1 MSLSNVTYGDN
12 IPEEFNVVI
21 EISMNSMPV
30 KYEVD
35 KETGAVFVDRFI
47 LTSMNYPCNYGYIP
61 KTLSKDGDPSDVL
74 VVTPFPVQTGSVIK
88 CRAIGMLE
96 MEDESGIDAK
106 ILALPINK
114 IYATYSNI
122 SSYIDFPEN
131 EIKRIQHFFEHYKDL
146 EKGKWVKIKGWKD
159 INSAH
164 EEILNSIRAYEDR
177 SNL

>member
-1 MSLSNVTYGDN
+1 MSLSNVTSGDN
-12 IPEEFNVVI
+12 IPEEFNVVV

-35 KETGAVFVDRFI
+35 KETGAIFVDRFI

-74 VVTPFPVQTGSVIK
+74 VVTPFPVQAGSVIK

-96 MEDESGIDAK
+96 MEDESGIDSK
-106 ILALPINK
+106 ILALPISR

-122 SSYIDFPEN
+122 NSYTDFPEN

-146 EKGKWVKIKGWKD
+146 ERGKWVKIKGWKD
-159 INSAH
+159 SRNAH
-164 EEILNSIRAYEDR
+164 EEILSSIKAYKIQY
-177 SNL
+177 NI